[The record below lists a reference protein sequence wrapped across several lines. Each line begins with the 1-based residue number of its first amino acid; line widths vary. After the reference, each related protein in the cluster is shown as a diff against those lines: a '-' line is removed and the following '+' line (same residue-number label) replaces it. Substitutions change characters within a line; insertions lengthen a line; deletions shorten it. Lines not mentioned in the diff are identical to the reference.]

1 MKVMDSVTVFWY
13 SSRSPCSSTG
23 VTSMESEE
31 SVLFLQKPARMDVTR
46 ENWEGEKKGN
56 TYFRRL
62 HTNHQGKWGS
72 VTNRQMKKPLMLHKN
87 SKIPSAREP
96 IGKMSPLN
104 DEVVCEGVEK
114 LSG

>member
-46 ENWEGEKKGN
+46 ENWEGEEKGN

-72 VTNRQMKKPLMLHKN
+72 VQSG
-87 SKIPSAREP
+87 SKLIHHGLFLEQYGA
-96 IGKMSPLN
+96 K
-104 DEVVCEGVEK
+104 
-114 LSG
+114 